1 MAVHDKGP
9 TGPDESEEP
18 VVRDKRK
25 IDPETGEARG
35 KAESESDDLIE
46 AEGPDVE
53 LSDVDAELLAEA
65 ERDLVGEY
73 RDRAARAEA

>member
-25 IDPETGEARG
+25 IDPETGEARP
-35 KAESESDDLIE
+35 ASDQAAASDDLIE

-53 LSDVDAELLAEA
+53 LSDADAALLAEA

-73 RDRAARAEA
+73 RDRA